1 MARKL
6 ETFLN
11 LVLKIYQAAIGALEA
26 VDAPR
31 FLCDAPLFV
40 LKKSA
45 VVEKVPLQIYCSALV
60 VVPDRSIVKIYFS
73 LIYKMYYRVTQA
85 QKTGA
90 VRYRGLKVTLR
101 RSHWSSSRP
110 TATGSV
116 DIIQN
121 PCDPETPRGRRVAD
135 ARGSGRY
142 MCFPFLGGW
151 STPSYDERSC
161 RLHSHPG
168 NMPLPLTLWSDL
180 HERDRRITRRNA
192 KFLWIFVPKLF
203 NRYRCL

>member
-1 MARKL
+1 MSESVHMARKL

-60 VVPDRSIVKIYFS
+60 VVPDRSIVQIYFS

-90 VRYRGLKVTLR
+90 VPYRGLKVTLR

-121 PCDPETPRGRRVAD
+121 PCGPGTPREAPGGRRSRVWQIYVL
-135 ARGSGRY
+135 S
-142 MCFPFLGGW
+142 
-151 STPSYDERSC
+151 
-161 RLHSHPG
+161 
-168 NMPLPLTLWSDL
+168 LP
-180 HERDRRITRRNA
+180 R
-192 KFLWIFVPKLF
+192 WIEDTFI
-203 NRYRCL
+203 